1 MTRKRTR
8 RYVIERYPLT
18 NDWMVM
24 PEFGPDENVSTTAAI
39 CTSRRTQLDRN
50 HVLRQYLP
58 VLDRHLD
65 VGAVEANEVL
75 QLGVDYRPPKG
86 DVEEFR
92 RDYRVISKSSLF
104 IELEVHPSVLSAIK
118 ASRKAVLNDL
128 ASARIGRQG
137 LRIER
142 IPSGSPDL
150 KLVVSAVK
158 AAENRLI
165 AMGVPMSDRKTSEC
179 VVTDNGVR
187 LELRRFAEGW
197 RLKGFMR
204 GRWPN
209 SMKLKVP
216 DFKPENMEG
225 EAA

>member
-92 RDYRVISKSSLF
+92 RDYRVISKSCLF
-104 IELEVHPSVLSAIK
+104 IELEVHPSILSAIK
-118 ASRKAVLNDL
+118 ASRKAVLSDL
-128 ASARIGRQG
+128 ATARIGRQG

-150 KLVVSAVK
+150 KLVVSAVQ

-179 VVTDNGVR
+179 VITENGVR

-204 GRWPN
+204 GCWPN